1 MPYRLS
7 ENQIGGANLEMLILI
22 GVVVALYYVLV
33 QSNPPKKEKFE
44 LTETYSQLT
53 SSSPKLVSSEI
64 SEARMSPA
72 VDLKSPGVPYD
83 AIPTRFG
90 VSDSASSF
98 NVRAHSMI
106 KSSPRSIARRIA
118 KQTPKTAAKE
128 MKQVVKQLTPKTA
141 AVVITKA
148 AQQMTPKTVAK
159 VVPQLP
165 PSIVAKVVPQLPAPT
180 VAKIMPKLTT
190 PVIAKVAVQL
200 PTKVAVQVV
209 PKLQPQVAAKVVAQM
224 PAKVVAKVMPKL
236 TTPVI
241 AKVAAQLPAKVA
253 VQVVPKLQPQVAAKV
268 VPQLPSK
275 VVSKIVAQVASPAS
289 TPKTT
294 TPSSVVSSVASTPK
308 TTTPASSVVSS
319 VASTPKTTSSAKTEK
334 FTDINRLHSV
344 RDAYDLKTPLQNS
357 VCSQKCCGYYWRDNM
372 DGLFKKNDP
381 VKWEDV
387 GVGKKYR
394 TSNVTCMGDG
404 VSPPGCRCYTG
415 KQHDL
420 LATRGGNSSRHY

>member
-22 GVVVALYYVLV
+22 GVVVALYFILV

-44 LTETYSQLT
+44 LTETYSQFT
-53 SSSPKLVSSEI
+53 GSSPKLISSEI
-64 SEARMSPA
+64 NEARMSPA
-72 VDLKSPGVPYD
+72 VDLKAPGVPYD
-83 AIPTRFG
+83 AIPARFG
-90 VSDSASSF
+90 VTDSASSF

-128 MKQVVKQLTPKTA
+128 MRKVVKQLTPKTA
-141 AVVITKA
+141 TIVATKV
-148 AQQMTPKTVAK
+148 AQRMTPKTVAK

-165 PSIVAKVVPQLPAPT
+165 PTIVAKVVPKLSAPAVAKVLPKLTTPVVAKVVPQLSAP
-180 VAKIMPKLTT
+180 
-190 PVIAKVAVQL
+190 
-200 PTKVAVQVV
+200 
-209 PKLQPQVAAKVVAQM
+209 
-224 PAKVVAKVMPKL
+224 VVAK
-236 TTPVI
+236 
-241 AKVAAQLPAKVA
+241 
-253 VQVVPKLQPQVAAKV
+253 VVPKLQPQVAAKV
-268 VPQLPSK
+268 VPQLPAK
-275 VVSKIVAQVASPAS
+275 VAAKIVAQVASP
-289 TPKTT
+289 
-294 TPSSVVSSVASTPK
+294 VSTPK

-319 VASTPKTTSSAKTEK
+319 VASSPKTTTPASSVASTPKTTTSTSSVVSTPKTASSAKKEK

-344 RDAYDLKTPLQNS
+344 RDAYDLKTPLQKS
-357 VCSQKCCGYYWRDNM
+357 VCSQKCCGYYWRENM
-372 DGLFKKNDP
+372 GGLFKKNDP

-404 VSPPGCRCYTG
+404 VSPPGCRCYTAD
-415 KQHDL
+415 QYDL

>member
-72 VDLKSPGVPYD
+72 VDLKSLGVPYA
-83 AIPTRFG
+83 AIPARFG
-90 VSDSASSF
+90 SSDRASSF

-141 AVVITKA
+141 VVVVTKA

-165 PSIVAKVVPQLPAPT
+165 PKVVAKVVPQLSAPAVAKVLPKLTTPVVAKVVPQLPAPV
-180 VAKIMPKLTT
+180 VAKVLPKLTT
-190 PVIAKVAVQL
+190 PVV
-200 PTKVAVQVV
+200 
-209 PKLQPQVAAKVVAQM
+209 AKVVPQL
-224 PAKVVAKVMPKL
+224 PAPVVAK
-236 TTPVI
+236 
-241 AKVAAQLPAKVA
+241 
-253 VQVVPKLQPQVAAKV
+253 VVPKLQPQVAAKV
-268 VPQLPSK
+268 VPQLPAK
-275 VVSKIVAQVASPAS
+275 VAAKIVAQVASPAS

-294 TPSSVVSSVASTPK
+294 TPALSVVSSVASTPK
-308 TTTPASSVVSS
+308 TTTPASSVVS
-319 VASTPKTTSSAKTEK
+319 TPKTSSSAKTER

-357 VCSQKCCGYYWRDNM
+357 VCSQKCCGYYWRENM
-372 DGLFKKNDP
+372 GGLFKKNDP